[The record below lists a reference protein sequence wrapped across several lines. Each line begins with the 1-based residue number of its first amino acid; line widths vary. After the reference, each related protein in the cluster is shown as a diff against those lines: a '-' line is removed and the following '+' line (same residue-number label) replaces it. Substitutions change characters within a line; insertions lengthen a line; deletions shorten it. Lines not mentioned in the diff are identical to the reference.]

1 MVPGAA
7 DPVQAGERGLPD
19 QGVPRQA
26 LERHRHAHAEVRPD
40 HNPVPEG
47 PRVGAA
53 LQLVG
58 WERNGKFGEIWEKF
72 ITF

>member
-1 MVPGAA
+1 MVPCAA

-26 LERHRHAHAEVRPD
+26 LERHRHAHTEVRPD
-40 HNPVPEG
+40 HDAVPEG
-47 PRVGAA
+47 PWVGAA

-58 WERNGKFGEIWEKF
+58 WETWEKWEK
-72 ITF
+72 IGKMLNV